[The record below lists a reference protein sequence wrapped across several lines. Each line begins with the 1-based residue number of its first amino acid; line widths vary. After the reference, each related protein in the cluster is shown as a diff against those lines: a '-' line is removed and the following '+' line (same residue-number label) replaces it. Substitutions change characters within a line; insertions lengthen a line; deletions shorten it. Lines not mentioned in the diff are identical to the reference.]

1 MLHTKTKKAGILTHY
16 KGFQLSYFHQDFVNM
31 VSFEDSCRSFPFF
44 HHADTVF
51 QFDFIVYGISP
62 DDGQAHT
69 K

>member
-1 MLHTKTKKAGILTHY
+1 
-16 KGFQLSYFHQDFVNM
+16 M